1 MIARSWILLMSVS
14 RIPWIIV
21 DASCSM
27 KIPELTLDGR
37 KD

>member
-1 MIARSWILLMSVS
+1 MIARLWILLMSVS
-14 RIPWIIV
+14 RVQWIIV

-27 KIPELTLDGR
+27 KIPELTLDGW